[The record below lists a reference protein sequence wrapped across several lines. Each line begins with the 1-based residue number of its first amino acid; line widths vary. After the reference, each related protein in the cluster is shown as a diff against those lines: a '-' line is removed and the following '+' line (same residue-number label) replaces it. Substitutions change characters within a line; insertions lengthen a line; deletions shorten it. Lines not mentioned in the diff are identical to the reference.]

1 MERLQFPRKW
11 YIYRKIP
18 TVTQVFC
25 PEHLVTESRFLFYL
39 SRHTQTD
46 TYTDTHTGRERH
58 THTHKKERPLLVSQ
72 LHRKMGSFM
81 WLMVTILS
89 IHKQIF

>member
-39 SRHTQTD
+39 SRHTQT
-46 TYTDTHTGRERH
+46 H
-58 THTHKKERPLLVSQ
+58 THTQTQTHTQGERETHTQ
-72 LHRKMGSFM
+72 ERKATDSFPIASENGK
-81 WLMVTILS
+81 LYVANGHYIKYT
-89 IHKQIF
+89 